1 MRLDEFVTPSCEDAH
16 VSDGSS
22 NAAPLSRPALA
33 ALPPILVTTGRLL
46 PITER
51 EQFHLLVDRDCEARG
66 EREERRKLSRTAVLV
81 FSTRSRSG
89 VRQRRSVESQR
100 TVSALLSAVA
110 GGECTEDEGIPGVD
124 EVDEVEMGDA
134 IK

>member
-1 MRLDEFVTPSCEDAH
+1 M
-16 VSDGSS
+16 SDGSS

-51 EQFHLLVDRDCEARG
+51 EQFHLLVDRDCEAGG
-66 EREERRKLSRTAVLV
+66 ESEERRKLSRTAVLV

-89 VRQRRSVESQR
+89 VRSVESQR